1 MYKYLITSKDF
12 YTHDAEVFCKI
23 LANQIE
29 KHRPTHALFRDK
41 ENKNYRNQAAHFVRI
56 CAGYENLKSF
66 IHQDVNLAKKLNA
79 TGVHLTSMQFDKIEK
94 AKDFGLQVIVSTHAK
109 EEILRAKEL
118 GADAVT
124 YSPIFHSPN
133 KGEPKGVENL
143 KEILNACDIDIFAL
157 GGIVTHEHLK
167 ALEETN
173 VYGFASIRYFY

>member
-12 YTHDAEVFCKI
+12 YTCDVEKFCKI

-29 KHRPTHALFRDK
+29 KHQPTHILYRDK
-41 ENKNYRNQAAHFVRI
+41 ENENYADQAAYFARV

-66 IHQDVNLAKKLNA
+66 IHQDINLAKRLNT
-79 TGVHLTSMQFDKIEK
+79 TGVHLTSMQFDEIAK

-109 EEILRAKEL
+109 EEILRAKDL

-124 YSPIFHSPN
+124 YSPIFSSPN

-157 GGIVTHEHLK
+157 GGILTQEHVK